1 MPATPVMIPA
11 VDGRQVTGVGHRH
24 IVFFWGLSNAESRN
38 IIESMQLTLASQDY
52 FLLATATG
60 QVSVQEVL
68 RVFKNVIDA
77 ATERGFKMILID
89 FLAVTGELTV
99 MELFEIGKTMAEDNV
114 SKSSHSKVAV
124 IGKPPLVTG
133 FGAQVAS
140 NRGLPSMTFSE
151 RQPAL
156 NWLRAFGSKTAGS

>member
-1 MPATPVMIPA
+1 MGGRLPALARP
-11 VDGRQVTGVGHRH
+11 HRH
-24 IVFFWGLSNAESRN
+24 IVLYSWGLSNAESN

-99 MELFEIGKTMAEDNV
+99 MELFEIGPWQNT
-114 SKSSHSKVAV
+114 
-124 IGKPPLVTG
+124 T
-133 FGAQVAS
+133 
-140 NRGLPSMTFSE
+140 
-151 RQPAL
+151 
-156 NWLRAFGSKTAGS
+156 